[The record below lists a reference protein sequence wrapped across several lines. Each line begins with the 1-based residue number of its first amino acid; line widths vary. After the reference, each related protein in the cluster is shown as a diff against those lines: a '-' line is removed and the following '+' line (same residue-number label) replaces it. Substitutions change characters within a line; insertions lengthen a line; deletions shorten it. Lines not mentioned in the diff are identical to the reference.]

1 MSRQTITWLIIAASF
16 LLIGCIILGG
26 AMTVLNWDFSK
37 LSTTKFE
44 TNEYIIQEEYHHIL
58 VTTNTADITFVP
70 SENEACSVVCFE
82 QENLKHTAAV
92 KNGTLEI
99 RVNDTRKWYDH
110 IGFHFRA
117 PKITVYLPNSQYG
130 TLTVKAST
138 GNVDIPKDFQ
148 FESIDITQ
156 STGAVRNYACAS
168 AHIKIKTTTGD
179 ICVADLS
186 AVSLD
191 LSVSTGKVTVSNV
204 QCQEDVKLQVSTGK
218 AAITDLTCQNLSSSG
233 DTGSITL
240 SNVIA
245 KESFSI
251 IRSTGSVKLDSC
263 DAATLFIKTNTGNVT
278 GTLLSDKVFLT
289 QTDTG
294 SIHVPHT
301 TAGGKCE
308 IITDT
313 GNIKIEII

>member
-1 MSRQTITWLIIAASF
+1 MSRQTRTWLILAASF
-16 LLIGCIILGG
+16 LLIGCMIFGG
-26 AMTVLNWDFSK
+26 AMAMLNWDFTK
-37 LSTTKFE
+37 LSTSKFE
-44 TNEYIIQEEYHHIL
+44 TNEHIMQTAFHNIL
-58 VTTNTADITFVP
+58 INTNTADIVFVP

-99 RVNDTRKWYDH
+99 QVSDTRKWYDY
-110 IGFHFRA
+110 IGFHFGS
-117 PKITVYLPNSQYG
+117 PKITVYLPECQYG
-130 TLTVKAST
+130 ALTIKSST

-148 FESIDITQ
+148 FESMDITQ
-156 STGAVRNYACAS
+156 STGTVSNYAS
-168 AHIKIKTTTGD
+168 TSGHMKIKTSTGR
-179 ICVADLS
+179 ICLENLS
-186 AVSLD
+186 AAALE
-191 LSVSTGKVTVSNV
+191 LSVSTGDISVSNV
-204 QCQEDVKLQVSTGK
+204 RCQSLTSHGNTGTIALQ
-218 AAITDLTCQNLSSSG
+218 
-233 DTGSITL
+233 
-240 SNVIA
+240 NVIA

-294 SIHVPHT
+294 SIHAPHT
-301 TAGGKCE
+301 TVGGKCE

-313 GNIKIEII
+313 GNIKIEIIQGGRYE